1 VFIHSHSLRYLFF
14 IGVFLLPL
22 NMCITSCRTFPL
34 LDLTGKDDG
43 QVIALQPF
51 TGYDTT
57 GMYLLQTAIGQFY
70 NRKVVVLAPIKLQ
83 PSWFVPVTE
92 AYCADSI
99 IASLSKLRKGKMV
112 EVIGLTSS
120 IIFTEKHYKEKP
132 YFDNRIIGL
141 GYQPGTACIISD
153 YRIHSF
159 YADITRQ
166 RLRRAVIHEV
176 GHNMGL
182 PHCHNEECVMNVKNL
197 GDDYCKECRK
207 QLGITIDNYEY

>member
-1 VFIHSHSLRYLFF
+1 
-14 IGVFLLPL
+14 
-22 NMCITSCRTFPL
+22 MCITSCRTFPL

-99 IASLSKLRKGKMV
+99 SQFVQTSEGKN
-112 EVIGLTSS
+112 G
-120 IIFTEKHYKEKP
+120 
-132 YFDNRIIGL
+132 G
-141 GYQPGTACIISD
+141 SD
-153 YRIHSF
+153 RANQQYHF
-159 YADITRQ
+159 Y
-166 RLRRAVIHEV
+166 
-176 GHNMGL
+176 
-182 PHCHNEECVMNVKNL
+182 
-197 GDDYCKECRK
+197 
-207 QLGITIDNYEY
+207 